1 MNIQTKQD
9 RFFRVLLLARKSKLF
24 LLKVG
29 KNKLLSFGTNTKL
42 FCDPIRDWNV
52 TLNIIHL
59 SLKQTKL
66 L

>member
-9 RFFRVLLLARKSKLF
+9 RFFHVLSLARNTNLF

-29 KNKLLSFGTNTKL
+29 KNKLLSSGIITKQ
-42 FCDPIRDWNV
+42 FCDPIRDGNI
-52 TLNIIHL
+52 TLNVIHL